1 MSEEVKE
8 QVVQENP
15 EVEAAE
21 PAVPAAE
28 EKAAPEVS
36 KKLQKI
42 IDEVA
47 SLTVLELSDLVKALE
62 ETFGVTAA
70 APMMVAAGS
79 GGGAEAPAAAEQ
91 TEFTVMLTD
100 IGAKKIQVIKEVR
113 AVTSLGLKEAKD
125 LVESAPVAVKENLS
139 KEEAEAVKE
148 KLTSAG
154 ATVEL
159 K

>member
-8 QVVQENP
+8 QAVEEKP
-15 EVEAAE
+15 EAVES
-21 PAVPAAE
+21 PAPAPEAE
-28 EKAAPEVS
+28 EKSAPEVS

-42 IDEVA
+42 IDDVSA
-47 SLTVLELSDLVKALE
+47 LTVLELSDLVKALE

-70 APMMVAAGS
+70 APMMMAAAP
-79 GGGAEAPAAAEQ
+79 GGGGEAPAAEEQ

-113 AVTSLGLKEAKD
+113 AVTALGLKEAKE
-125 LVESAPVAVKENLS
+125 LVESAPVAVKENLE
-139 KEEAEAVKE
+139 KEEAEAIKE
-148 KLTSAG
+148 KLQAAG
-154 ATVEL
+154 ATAEL

>member
-1 MSEEVKE
+1 MSEETKE

-15 EVEAAE
+15 AAV
-21 PAVPAAE
+21 ADAPAAE
-28 EKAAPEVS
+28 EKPAPAAP

-42 IDEVA
+42 IDEVS

-70 APMMVAAGS
+70 APVMVAAGTA
-79 GGGAEAPAAAEQ
+79 GGAEAPAAAEQ
-91 TEFTVMLTD
+91 TEFTVMLTNV
-100 IGAKKIQVIKEVR
+100 GAKKIQVIKEVR

-125 LVESAPVAVKENLS
+125 LVESAPVAVKEKVS

-148 KLTSAG
+148 KLASAG
-154 ATVEL
+154 ATVEV

>member
-1 MSEEVKE
+1 MSEETKE
-8 QVVQENP
+8 QVVQET
-15 EVEAAE
+15 
-21 PAVPAAE
+21 PAAE
-28 EKAAPEVS
+28 VKPAAPGAS
-36 KKLQKI
+36 PNLQKI
-42 IDEVA
+42 IDEVS

-70 APMMVAAGS
+70 APVMVAAGAA
-79 GGGAEAPAAAEQ
+79 GGAEAPAAAAQ
-91 TEFTVMLTD
+91 TEFTVMLTEV
-100 IGAKKIQVIKEVR
+100 GAKKIQVIKEVR

-125 LVESAPVAVKENLS
+125 LVESAPVAVKEKLS

>member
-1 MSEEVKE
+1 MSEEAKE
-8 QVVQENP
+8 QVVQESP
-15 EVEAAE
+15 DQAAA
-21 PAVPAAE
+21 PE
-28 EKAAPEVS
+28 EKAHPAVS

-42 IDEVA
+42 IDEVSA
-47 SLTVLELSDLVKALE
+47 LTVLELSDLVKALE

-70 APMMVAAGS
+70 APMMVAAAP
-79 GGGAEAPAAAEQ
+79 GGGEAAPAAAEQ

-139 KEEAEAVKE
+139 REEAEAVKE

>member
-1 MSEEVKE
+1 MPEEVKE

-15 EVEAAE
+15 AAE
-21 PAVPAAE
+21 AVEGPAPAAE
-28 EKAAPEVS
+28 EKSAPEVS
-36 KKLQKI
+36 QKLQKI
-42 IDEVA
+42 IDEVSA
-47 SLTVLELSDLVKALE
+47 LTVLELSDLVKALE

-70 APMMVAAGS
+70 APMMVAAGP
-79 GGGAEAPAAAEQ
+79 GGGAQAAAEEK
-91 TEFTVMLTD
+91 TEFTVMLND

-125 LVESAPVAVKENLS
+125 LVESAPVAVKENLT
-139 KEEAEAVKE
+139 KEEAEAIKE
-148 KLTSAG
+148 KLTAAG

>member
-1 MSEEVKE
+1 LL
-8 QVVQENP
+8 P
-15 EVEAAE
+15 AE
-21 PAVPAAE
+21 E
-28 EKAAPEVS
+28 EKAAPDVS
-36 KKLQKI
+36 RKLQKI
-42 IDEVA
+42 IDEVSA
-47 SLTVLELSDLVKALE
+47 LTVLELSDLVKALE

-70 APMMVAAGS
+70 APMMVAAGP
-79 GGGAEAPAAAEQ
+79 GGAEAPAAAEQ

-113 AVTSLGLKEAKD
+113 AITSLGLKEAKD
-125 LVESAPVAVKENLS
+125 LVESAPVAVKEDLS

-148 KLTSAG
+148 KLTAAG

>member
-8 QVVQENP
+8 QAVEEKP
-15 EVEAAE
+15 ETVETEA
-21 PAVPAAE
+21 PAPEAE
-28 EKAAPEVS
+28 EKSAPEVS
-36 KKLQKI
+36 KKLRKI
-42 IDEVA
+42 IDDVSA
-47 SLTVLELSDLVKALE
+47 LTVLELSDLVKALE

-70 APMMVAAGS
+70 APMMMAAAP
-79 GGGAEAPAAAEQ
+79 GGGGEAPAAEEQ

-125 LVESAPVAVKENLS
+125 LVESAPVAVKENLD
-139 KEEAEAVKE
+139 KEEAEAIKE
-148 KLTSAG
+148 KLQAAG
-154 ATVEL
+154 ATAEL

>member
-1 MSEEVKE
+1 MSEEAKE
-8 QVVQENP
+8 QVAQDQ
-15 EVEAAE
+15 
-21 PAVPAAE
+21 PAAE
-28 EKAAPEVS
+28 EKASPAVS
-36 KKLQKI
+36 GKVKKI
-42 IDEVA
+42 IDDVSA
-47 SLTVLELSDLVKALE
+47 LTVLELSDLVKALE
-62 ETFGVTAA
+62 ETFGVAA
-70 APMMVAAGS
+70 AQPMMVAAAS
-79 GGGAEAPAAAEQ
+79 GGGEAPAAAEK

-139 KEEAEAVKE
+139 KEDAEAVKE
-148 KLTSAG
+148 KLSAAG

>member
-1 MSEEVKE
+1 MSEETKE

-15 EVEAAE
+15 AAVADA
-21 PAVPAAE
+21 PAGPAAE
-28 EKAAPEVS
+28 EKPAPAAP

-42 IDEVA
+42 IDEVS

-70 APMMVAAGS
+70 APVMVAAGTA
-79 GGGAEAPAAAEQ
+79 GGAEAPAAAEQ
-91 TEFTVMLTD
+91 TEFTVMLTNV
-100 IGAKKIQVIKEVR
+100 GAKKIQVIKEVR

-125 LVESAPVAVKENLS
+125 LVESAPVAVKEKVS

-154 ATVEL
+154 ATVEV